1 MRSAPPTVE
10 DLERW
15 RLFGADCRIVER
27 CENAVIYELCTCTG
41 ETVERHESSD
51 PELIEYLVSTRAG
64 EGDDHRTDE
73 PRADSSRGSM
83 R

>member
-1 MRSAPPTVE
+1 MSAQPPTIA

-27 CENAVIYELCTCTG
+27 GDGHAVFEMCTCTG

-51 PELIEYLVSTRAG
+51 PELIAYLDGIRD
-64 EGDDHRTDE
+64 EDDAR
-73 PRADSSRGSM
+73 RGP
-83 R
+83 